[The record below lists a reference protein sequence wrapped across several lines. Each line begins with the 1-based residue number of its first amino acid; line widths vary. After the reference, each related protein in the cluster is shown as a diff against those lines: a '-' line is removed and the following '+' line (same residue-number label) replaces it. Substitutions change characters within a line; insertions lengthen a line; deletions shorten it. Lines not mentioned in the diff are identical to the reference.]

1 MAASFFGAKKCVK
14 TCFCAL
20 NLHWRTENVKRVR
33 NIPDLR
39 TEFTLDQLLG

>member
-1 MAASFFGAKKCVK
+1 MAASFFGAKKVRK
-14 TCFCAL
+14 
-20 NLHWRTENVKRVR
+20 NLLLRTHWRLENVKKVR